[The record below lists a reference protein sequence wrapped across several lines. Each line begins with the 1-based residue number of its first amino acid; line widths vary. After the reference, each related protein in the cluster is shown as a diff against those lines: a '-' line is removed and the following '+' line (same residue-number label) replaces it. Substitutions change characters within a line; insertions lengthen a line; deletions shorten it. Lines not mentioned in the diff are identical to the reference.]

1 MWNWIVRHVVDI
13 GHEIGH
19 EVIWFII
26 ALVFCVVAY
35 PVARIGWHA
44 RTFAR
49 LKRQG
54 YHGEQLKRSQRYAV
68 MGAAIVAVIVA
79 TLKFTAP
86 PALWLLFALACAVVA
101 VVGWFGYIFVPEEFE
116 E

>member
-1 MWNWIVRHVVDI
+1 MWNWIVRAVVEI
-13 GHEIGH
+13 WHEAL
-19 EVIWFII
+19 WLII
-26 ALVFCVVAY
+26 AMVFCAVAY

-44 RTFAR
+44 RTFAK

-54 YHGEQLKRSQRYAV
+54 YRGEQLKRSQRYAL

-79 TLKFTAP
+79 ALKFAAP
-86 PALWLLFALACAVVA
+86 PGLWLFFALACAAIA
-101 VVGWFGYIFVPEEFE
+101 VVGWFGYVFAPEGFE